1 MSLETTEITLAVNG
15 ALGRMGSTVLSAAAA
30 EAGIT
35 PVGGADNAASS
46 DAVTIS
52 GTSVSVP
59 LATSLTELFQIV
71 KPNVVVDF
79 TNGEAAKQAIITCI
93 NAGVRVVSGSTGL
106 SSEDLDEIRQLVAA
120 KSVGVISA
128 SNFALGAVVLMHLA
142 GIASKYFNYAD
153 LLESHHEMKVD
164 APSGTALS
172 IAEAMIEGRGSGFD
186 QNVADLQTLD
196 NTRGGDYQG
205 INVHSARMPGRVARH
220 EVVFGALGQTLTMIH
235 DSINRDSFMP
245 GVMLG
250 VRHVVGQQELV
261 VGLADVLGL
270 GKAKP

>member
-106 SSEDLDEIRQLVAA
+106 SPEDLDEIRQLVAE
-120 KSVGVISA
+120 KNVGVISS

-270 GKAKP
+270 GKSKP